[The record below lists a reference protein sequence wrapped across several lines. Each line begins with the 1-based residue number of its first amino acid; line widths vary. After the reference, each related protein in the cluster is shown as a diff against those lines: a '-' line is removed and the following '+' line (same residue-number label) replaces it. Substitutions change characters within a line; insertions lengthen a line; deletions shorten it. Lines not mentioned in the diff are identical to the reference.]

1 MVRPAKLLQS
11 RGSAAVLGDALGDAF
26 GDALGEALGEAL
38 GDALGDALGE
48 ELGEALGDAQEHR
61 QRRRFAALVLVQSN
75 LSAVRSCC
83 LPVHAP
89 ELML

>member
-11 RGSAAVLGDALGDAF
+11 RGSAAVL